1 MCILFADTIFLRLS
15 SPVGACALRLRTFS
29 QDRKREYLVNQNPVQ
44 IRSGITKADHA
55 SIHELLNVCN
65 QYDGWDFLLQI
76 EEIPSVPGNGLLAY
90 QQETLVGVVYL
101 LGDMEIEL
109 LGCVHPQHRRN
120 GIGRSLLDAAR
131 ASCRQLGKERLLLI
145 THADLPSGEAFA
157 KAVGGHYTF
166 SEYCLVFSGAHLR
179 KPAASHDGL
188 QFRQAEQTEASQVAS
203 IAAQA
208 FGDSFA
214 DQFAW
219 IEKEIKKPQRRFFL
233 IWLHGEPI
241 GTISVVSVGAE
252 RIDITT
258 FGILPLHRGRGYG
271 RSILGQIADLL
282 LAENWSQ
289 ITINVETQ
297 NRNALALY
305 ESSGFQQAEV
315 EHYYTIDF

>member
-1 MCILFADTIFLRLS
+1 M
-15 SPVGACALRLRTFS
+15 
-29 QDRKREYLVNQNPVQ
+29 NQNSIQ

-55 SIHELLNVCN
+55 SIHELLDVYN
-65 QYDGWDFLLQI
+65 QYDGWNFPLEV

-109 LGCVHPQHRRN
+109 WGCVHPQHRRN

-157 KAVGGHYTF
+157 RAVGGHYTF
-166 SEYCLVFSGAHLR
+166 SEYCLVFAGAHLR

-188 QFRQAEQTEASQVAS
+188 QFHQAEQREASLVAS

-208 FGDSFA
+208 FGDAFA
-214 DQFAW
+214 DQYGW
-219 IEKEIKKPQRRFFL
+219 IEKAINRPQRRFFL
-233 IWLHGEPI
+233 IRLHGKPI

-258 FGILPLHRGRGYG
+258 FGILPEHRGCGYG
-271 RSILGQIADLL
+271 RSILRHIADLL
-282 LAENWSQ
+282 LAENWAQ

-297 NRNALALY
+297 NRNALSLY
-305 ESSGFQQAEV
+305 ESSGFQQAGV
-315 EHYYTIDF
+315 EHYYAIDF